1 MAKTIR
7 SDYLAPLDKS
17 LGLAG
22 AGDSPQTEL
31 LDGEVIQ
38 TIDVGTI
45 VRRGGTLAGTEGI
58 FRMVLR
64 TVHTADEVLAT
75 SFQPYAAAP
84 TGVIAPYPTPVPAGF
99 DFWLLAAF
107 LSRVSVGGT
116 MTRSSLRITNIQ
128 QGFGIDDSAA
138 AVVSTETLTV
148 AFWDALLGGTL
159 TNSFGTNN
167 LDDLGMQK
175 IGLRIPRKGAIAS
188 PFIVFSCD
196 SADAVT
202 IDCMMLCALLPSAF
216 GQDVIT

>member
-1 MAKTIR
+1 MGKIIR
-7 SDYLAPLDKS
+7 SDYLSPLDKS

-22 AGDSPQTEL
+22 AGDSQTEL
-31 LDGEVIQ
+31 ADGEVVQ
-38 TIDVGTI
+38 TLDVGSI
-45 VRRGGTLAGTEGI
+45 VRRGGTFAGTEGI

-64 TVHTADEVLAT
+64 TVHTGDSVEST
-75 SFQPYAAAP
+75 SFQPYTPGA
-84 TGVIAPYPTPVPAGF
+84 TGVIAPYPAVVPDGF

-128 QGFGIDDSAA
+128 QGFGLDDSAA

-148 AFWDALLGGTL
+148 AFWDSLLGGTL
-159 TNSFGTNN
+159 ANSFGTNN

-202 IDCMMLCALLPSAF
+202 IDCMMLCQLLPSAL
-216 GQDVIT
+216 GQDAVAF